1 MKRIA
6 AGLGVITVIALLL
19 SADYG
24 DSDLG
29 GIVFEVVLAGW
40 CFSPWA
46 ALASDRLPLG
56 NVVRALG
63 IGASAVVGM
72 LAFAAIDD
80 SSTGALALLFL
91 PVYQWVIV
99 GVVALVEG
107 VATLVRRRRRSA

>member
-19 SADYG
+19 SADHG

-29 GIVFEVVLAGW
+29 GIVFMVVLAGW

-46 ALASDRLPLG
+46 ALASDRLALG
-56 NVVRALG
+56 TAARALG

-72 LAFAAIDD
+72 LALAATND
-80 SSTGALALLFL
+80 SSTGPIVLLFL
-91 PVYQWVIV
+91 PVFQWVIV
-99 GVVALVEG
+99 GLVALVEG
-107 VATLVRRRRRSA
+107 VATLVRRRRSA